1 MRTLFVAA
9 TITLVSAC
17 GQAQSDATP
26 TFAVSAPAEDTR
38 ILAVLSYADW
48 CGSCK
53 ALDPKI
59 KSVQSS
65 NRFEGV
71 EFATLD
77 FTNRDS
83 DSYFSNA
90 DTLGIGAVMRTQF
103 PNKIKTGKL
112 YLIDLDAGVLVGTI
126 DKNMDESAITQSIQ
140 AAASLS

>member
-1 MRTLFVAA
+1 MRILFAA
-9 TITLVSAC
+9 AAITLISAC
-17 GQAQSDATP
+17 GQAQSDTTP
-26 TFAVSAPAEDTR
+26 TIAVTAPAEDTR

-59 KSVQSS
+59 KSVQAE

-77 FTNRDS
+77 FTKRDS
-83 DSYFSNA
+83 DSYFAGA
-90 DTLGIGAVMRTQF
+90 DTLGVGEVMRTQF

-112 YLIDLDAGVLVGTI
+112 YLIDLTAGEIVGTI
-126 DKNMDESAITQSIQ
+126 DKNMDESAITQSIR